1 MTLPQV
7 ITIAGLILAC
17 MFLAVFVVFFGAASV
32 YLVIERARL
41 SRRGFFKTRNRA
53 ARRTGL

>member
-17 MFLAVFVVFFGAASV
+17 TFLAVFVVFFWAASV

-41 SRRGFFKTRNRA
+41 SRRGFQDSRHRSG
-53 ARRTGL
+53 RRCL